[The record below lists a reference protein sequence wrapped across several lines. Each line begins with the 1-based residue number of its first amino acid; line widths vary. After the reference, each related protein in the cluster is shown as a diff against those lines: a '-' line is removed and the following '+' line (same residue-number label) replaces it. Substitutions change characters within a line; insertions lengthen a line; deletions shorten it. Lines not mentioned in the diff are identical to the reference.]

1 PDVLRLSDLLS
12 NFELG
17 IKIIDE
23 PEDQRISSRMDAGNK
38 ARSEARRGDFLAIAA
53 VAEISRKRDK
63 RKPAPFSKTA
73 YIFVSLKRPEEVSAL
88 RRIYGPGFYLIGIST
103 TRDER
108 RKYLHEDKNIES
120 SQVDALI

>member
-1 PDVLRLSDLLS
+1 MTVTDQLPLQSLEFPGCELVFGLVYAVGTNYSLVRAALEDGIKKFGYKPDVLRLSDLLS

-63 RKPAPFSKTA
+63 RKP
-73 YIFVSLKRPEEVSAL
+73 
-88 RRIYGPGFYLIGIST
+88 
-103 TRDER
+103 
-108 RKYLHEDKNIES
+108 
-120 SQVDALI
+120 